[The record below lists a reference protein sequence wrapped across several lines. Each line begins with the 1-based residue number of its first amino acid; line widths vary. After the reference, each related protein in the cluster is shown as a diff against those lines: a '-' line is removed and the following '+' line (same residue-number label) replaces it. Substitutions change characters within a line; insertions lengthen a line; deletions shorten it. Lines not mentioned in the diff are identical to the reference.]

1 MPTICFDSLRIM
13 ELATFYSF
21 LVYSLVTAI
30 TPGPNNIMLTASG
43 LNFGFRRS
51 IPHILGVAMGFGVMV
66 AVVGL
71 GIGNL
76 LKSSPALFET
86 IRVLGI
92 FYLLYLSWRI
102 ATAGASSSSSNT
114 RGRPLGFVGAA
125 LFQWVNPKSWIITLS
140 AVTSYTSNT
149 NGSLTL
155 FLTLGLIYTIVSLP
169 AVSAWAYMGSRL
181 QDLAADARRM
191 RWFNWSMAL
200 LLASS
205 VLPSIQASLQYFSL

>member
-1 MPTICFDSLRIM
+1 M

-51 IPHILGVAMGFGVMV
+51 IPHILGVAMGFGIMV
-66 AVVGL
+66 AIVGL

-76 LKSSPALFET
+76 LTTSPALFET

-92 FYLLYLSWRI
+92 LYLLYLSWRI
-102 ATAGASSSSSNT
+102 ATAGAAPSSDSA

-155 FLTLGLIYTIVSLP
+155 FVTLGLIYTIVSLP
-169 AVSAWAYMGSRL
+169 AISAWAYMGSRL
-181 QDLAADARRM
+181 QDLAADASRM
-191 RWFNWSMAL
+191 RWFNWGMAL

>member
-1 MPTICFDSLRIM
+1 M

-51 IPHILGVAMGFGVMV
+51 IPHILGVAMGFGIMV

-76 LKSSPALFET
+76 LTASPALFET

-92 FYLLYLSWRI
+92 LYLLYLSWRI
-102 ATAGASSSSSNT
+102 ATAGAAPSSKSA

-155 FLTLGLIYTIVSLP
+155 FLTLGLIYTVVSLP
-169 AVSAWAYMGSRL
+169 AISAWAYMGSRL
-181 QDLAADARRM
+181 QDLAADANRM
-191 RWFNWSMAL
+191 RWFNWGMAL

-205 VLPSIQASLQYFSL
+205 VLPSMQASVQYFTR